1 MQPVSLARTPSTWA
15 ICRTEG
21 PVGRVSHRFVTSVA
35 VILKTLHKRLIQKCS
50 FLFCIFVWNATY
62 GLVYYFTKRLRYYR
76 RWSVRLYSSAG
87 KKKRETK
94 TDETKTQLWA
104 AQWAGKGPDTAR
116 TTPLYFPLT
125 QTHSHTSS
133 TTAPTQTHLLDMHW
147 PLCNL
152 SFLKTNNPHTLAPKS
167 CRSEK
172 KWA

>member
-87 KKKRETK
+87 KKKKRDKDRRNKDTTLSSTMGWK
-94 TDETKTQLWA
+94 RSWHGAHHA
-104 AQWAGKGPDTAR
+104 A
-116 TTPLYFPLT
+116 LFP
-125 QTHSHTSS
+125 SHT
-133 TTAPTQTHLLDMHW
+133 
-147 PLCNL
+147 N
-152 SFLKTNNPHTLAPKS
+152 TLAHVQYDS
-167 CRSEK
+167 TYTNTFT
-172 KWA
+172 WYALTTL